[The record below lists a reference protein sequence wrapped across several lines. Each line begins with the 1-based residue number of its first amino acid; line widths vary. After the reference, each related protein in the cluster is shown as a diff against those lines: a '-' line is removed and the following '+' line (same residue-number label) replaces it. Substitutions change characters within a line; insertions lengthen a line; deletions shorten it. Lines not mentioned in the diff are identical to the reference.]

1 MSFNKENFFVEGNSE
16 EFFFARTNPL
26 ANAANAEILKIEN
39 CGGCC
44 DLQLDFSAATTSSV
58 TTFTF
63 NAPTSGYD
71 TKYIK
76 VQITDG
82 AGNFVTGVDTGT
94 VSSIAINVSTLTGS
108 NWSVIIEIATGDLD
122 ILGCD
127 CVRRFSFAYDG
138 GTLAIDTT
146 TLGSPALRLLKVD
159 NATVVADGGTYNV
172 GNIVGGS
179 AGTFTVYVR
188 NVGGQVL
195 TVSSVS
201 FTADVTAFALAPFA
215 DIVYPN
221 QSIAYSGTVDTS
233 GAAGAY
239 SGTITVNSNDPLNA
253 AYTIDIDYTLI

>member
-16 EFFFARTNPL
+16 EFFFSRTNPL

-39 CGGCC
+39 CGGSC

-94 VSSIAINVSTLTGS
+94 VSSIAIDVSTLTGS

-122 ILGCD
+122 ILSCD

-146 TLGSPALRLLKVD
+146 TLGSQALRLLKVD

>member
-1 MSFNKENFFVEGNSE
+1 MPFNKENFFQDGNSE

-26 ANAANAEILKIEN
+26 ANAANAEILKIED

-127 CVRRFSFAYDG
+127 CVRRFSFGYDG

-146 TLGSPALRLLKVD
+146 TLGSQALRLLEVD

-201 FTADVTAFALAPFA
+201 FTADVTAFVLAPFA

>member
-233 GAAGAY
+233 GAAGPY